1 MPSQKGIAMGKNKK
15 SLAKELDEEIFRET
29 KVHGAFHKYI
39 GRLSLEQLFTSD
51 SVYLAAG
58 KAASGFWDRNDTDA
72 FMASASRNAVRL
84 CDDVLSGKFRPRY
97 YKEQEITERGK
108 KRVIK
113 PPTFECKVVQ
123 KTLSNGLIRGM
134 FEPRMVSTNYASI
147 RGRGTQ
153 KLYKDVLAALNKA
166 LRQGGK
172 AVVMTDFRNY
182 FGSIDTEKLRL
193 VYEKYVLDAN
203 LIDLIMSFS
212 PEPMG
217 LSLGN
222 EVSQVPASFFPSVI
236 DHTMRDKYGL
246 PFFRYMDDGLL
257 ICDMEEAKEMAELL
271 KQMAKDRGLL
281 IPEEKVKIVP
291 VGENFVYCKER
302 FLIDKRRGGYYG
314 VLNPDIARS
323 ERRKLRTFGRKVRDG
338 KMRDKDMENQY
349 KGVRGMVKSHPNTWR
364 TLKRMDEVYEK
375 ARDKIHAKLLC

>member
-1 MPSQKGIAMGKNKK
+1 M
-15 SLAKELDEEIFRET
+15 
-29 KVHGAFHKYI
+29 
-39 GRLSLEQLFTSD
+39 
-51 SVYLAAG
+51 
-58 KAASGFWDRNDTDA
+58 
-72 FMASASRNAVRL
+72 
-84 CDDVLSGKFRPRY
+84 
-97 YKEQEITERGK
+97 
-108 KRVIK
+108 
-113 PPTFECKVVQ
+113 
-123 KTLSNGLIRGM
+123 
-134 FEPRMVSTNYASI
+134 
-147 RGRGTQ
+147 
-153 KLYKDVLAALNKA
+153 
-166 LRQGGK
+166 
-172 AVVMTDFRNY
+172 
-182 FGSIDTEKLRL
+182 
-193 VYEKYVLDAN
+193 
-203 LIDLIMSFS
+203 
-212 PEPMG
+212 
-217 LSLGN
+217 
-222 EVSQVPASFFPSVI
+222 SQVPASFFPSTI

-271 KQMAKDRGLL
+271 KQMAKDLGLL

-314 VLNPDIARS
+314 VLNPDIARN